1 MKSLMLKLLTIIFL
15 SSVTLFGAN
24 VTNEMDKKV
33 IAFLEKAI
41 APNDNYK
48 FDKVVIVKKEEMK
61 DINGWYVYFVR
72 IDLNLTKQAG
82 KTASVNDMVFT
93 NGAILSKDFLDIKT
107 NKSIKSSFSLD
118 LDTSAYSKVHLL
130 AGNSNAPHKIAVFSD
145 PLCPFCMDLIPEI
158 IEDVEKNP
166 QTFALYYYHFPL
178 SIHPASPTL
187 VKAMILAE
195 EKGDKGIVK
204 RVYKEILDIKES
216 DEAVVLDIFN
226 KTFKTNFT
234 LKEINQAHIV
244 KQLADDE
251 ALAHSLMLSGTPTVY
266 LNGKKDE
273 QKKTYRNLIKEKK

>member
-1 MKSLMLKLLTIIFL
+1 MKLLMLKLLTIIAL

-33 IAFLEKAI
+33 TVFLEKAI

-48 FDKVVIVKKEEMK
+48 FDKVVVVKKGEMK
-61 DINGWYVYFVR
+61 DIKGWYVYFVR

-82 KTASVNDMVFT
+82 KTVSVNDMVFT
-93 NGAILSKDFLDIKT
+93 NGTILSKDFLDIKT

-118 LDTSAYSKVHLL
+118 LDASAYTKVHLL
-130 AGNSNAPHKIAVFSD
+130 AGESNAPHKIVVFSD

-178 SIHPASPTL
+178 NIHPASQTL

-244 KQLADDE
+244 KQLTDDE

-273 QKKTYRNLIKEKK
+273 QKKMYRNLIKEKK